1 MLPSIPL
8 GPLMF
13 AGYDGKLEE
22 EGIGAHVAALLALL
36 SSFSWGTSDFMGG
49 LAARRVGAVRVLAVS
64 YPAGAVLITF
74 LALVIIPG
82 QWSWST
88 VTIGLV
94 AGSVGALAIGLL
106 YAALSRG
113 QMGII
118 SPITAVLS
126 GAVPVVVGVVSG
138 ESLSAVA
145 LAGVAVAGVAVVLV
159 SRESGPHRRTPI
171 RAVVLA
177 MGSGLA
183 IGVYLSVIGTA
194 PVDSGIWVA
203 TMGRWFSTVLV
214 LAILSILIQRSR
226 RALSDVRPVFPW
238 NLALAAGALDA
249 LANAVFQLAAQR
261 GLLAIVAVIGS
272 LYPAATVILARV
284 LLKET
289 LSRNQL
295 VGVVLALLAASVL
308 ALS

>member
-1 MLPSIPL
+1 M
-8 GPLMF
+8 
-13 AGYDGKLEE
+13 
-22 EGIGAHVAALLALL
+22 AALLALL
-36 SSFSWGTSDFMGG
+36 SSLSWGTSDFMGG
-49 LAARRVGAVRVLAVS
+49 LAARRVGSVRVLAVS
-64 YPAGAVLITF
+64 YPSGAVLITF

-113 QMGII
+113 QMGIV

-126 GAVPVVVGVVSG
+126 GAVPVVVGVVLG
-138 ESLSAVA
+138 ESLSALA

-171 RAVVLA
+171 RAVLLA
-177 MGSGLA
+177 VASGLA

-194 PVDSGIWVA
+194 PADSGIWVA
-203 TMGRWFSTVLV
+203 TMGRWFSTALV
-214 LAILSILIQRSR
+214 LSILVILIWRSR
-226 RALSDVRPVFPW
+226 GTSSGDRPAFPW

-272 LYPAATVILARV
+272 LYPAATVILARL

-289 LSRNQL
+289 MSRVQL

-308 ALS
+308 TLA

>member
-1 MLPSIPL
+1 M
-8 GPLMF
+8 
-13 AGYDGKLEE
+13 
-22 EGIGAHVAALLALL
+22 AALLALL
-36 SSFSWGTSDFMGG
+36 SSLSWGTSDFMGG
-49 LAARRVGAVRVLAVS
+49 LAARRVGSVRVLAVS
-64 YPAGAVLITF
+64 YPSGAVLITF

-94 AGSVGALAIGLL
+94 AGVVGALAIGLL

-113 QMGII
+113 QMGIV

-126 GAVPVVVGVVSG
+126 GAVPVVVGVVLG
-138 ESLSAVA
+138 ESLSALA

-159 SRESGPHRRTPI
+159 SRESGPHRRTPV
-171 RAVVLA
+171 RAVLLA
-177 MGSGLA
+177 VASGLA
-183 IGVYLSVIGTA
+183 IGIYLSVIGTA

-203 TMGRWFSTVLV
+203 TMGRWFSTALV
-214 LAILSILIQRSR
+214 LFILVILVWRSR
-226 RALSDVRPVFPW
+226 GTLSGDRPAFPW

-289 LSRNQL
+289 MSRVQL

-308 ALS
+308 TLA

>member
-1 MLPSIPL
+1 M
-8 GPLMF
+8 
-13 AGYDGKLEE
+13 
-22 EGIGAHVAALLALL
+22 AALLALL
-36 SSFSWGTSDFMGG
+36 SSLSWGTSDFMGG
-49 LAARRVGAVRVLAVS
+49 LAARRVGSVRVLAVS
-64 YPAGAVLITF
+64 YPSGAVLITF

-94 AGSVGALAIGLL
+94 AGVVGALAIGLL

-113 QMGII
+113 QMGIV

-126 GAVPVVVGVVSG
+126 GAVPVVVGVVLG
-138 ESLSAVA
+138 ESLSALA

-159 SRESGPHRRTPI
+159 SRESGPHRRTPV
-171 RAVVLA
+171 RAVLLA
-177 MGSGLA
+177 VASGLA
-183 IGVYLSVIGTA
+183 IGIYLSVIGTA

-203 TMGRWFSTVLV
+203 TMGRWFSTALV
-214 LAILSILIQRSR
+214 LFILVILVWRSR
-226 RALSDVRPVFPW
+226 GTSSGDRPAFPW
-238 NLALAAGALDA
+238 NLALSAGALDA

-272 LYPAATVILARV
+272 LYPAATVILARL

-289 LSRNQL
+289 MSRVQL
-295 VGVVLALLAASVL
+295 LGVFLALLAASTL
-308 ALS
+308 TFA

>member
-1 MLPSIPL
+1 M
-8 GPLMF
+8 
-13 AGYDGKLEE
+13 
-22 EGIGAHVAALLALL
+22 AALLALL
-36 SSFSWGTSDFMGG
+36 SSLSWGTSDFMGG

-64 YPAGAVLITF
+64 YPSGAVLITF

-113 QMGII
+113 QMGIV

-138 ESLSAVA
+138 ELLSALA
-145 LAGVAVAGVAVVLV
+145 LAGVAVAGIAVVLV
-159 SRESGPHRRTPI
+159 SWESGPHRRTPA
-171 RAVVLA
+171 RAVFLA
-177 MGSGLA
+177 VGSGLA

-194 PVDSGIWVA
+194 PADSGIWVA

-214 LAILSILIQRSR
+214 LAILVILIK
-226 RALSDVRPVFPW
+226 RASQSPTRNRPAFPW

-272 LYPAATVILARV
+272 LYPAATVILARI

-289 LSRNQL
+289 LSRIQL
-295 VGVVLALLAASVL
+295 IGVILALLAASVL
-308 ALS
+308 TLA

>member
-1 MLPSIPL
+1 M
-8 GPLMF
+8 
-13 AGYDGKLEE
+13 
-22 EGIGAHVAALLALL
+22 AALLALL
-36 SSFSWGTSDFMGG
+36 SSLSWGTSDFMGG

-88 VTIGLV
+88 VSIGLI
-94 AGSVGALAIGLL
+94 AGTVGALAIGLL

-113 QMGII
+113 QMGIV

-126 GAVPVVVGVVSG
+126 GAVPVMVGVVMG
-138 ESLSAVA
+138 ESLSW
-145 LAGVAVAGVAVVLV
+145 LAIGGVLVAGIAVVLV
-159 SRESGPHRRTPI
+159 SRESGPHRKTAP

-177 MGSGLA
+177 IGSGLA
-183 IGVYLSVIGTA
+183 IGVYLSVLGTA
-194 PVDSGIWVA
+194 PSQSGIWVA
-203 TMGRWFSTVLV
+203 TMGRWFSTILV
-214 LAILSILIQRSR
+214 LGLLLLLILRSQGTSAPSR
-226 RALSDVRPVFPW
+226 GAFPW

-289 LSRNQL
+289 LSRVQL
-295 VGVVLALLAASVL
+295 VGVVLALLAASTL
-308 ALS
+308 AVT

>member
-1 MLPSIPL
+1 M
-8 GPLMF
+8 
-13 AGYDGKLEE
+13 
-22 EGIGAHVAALLALL
+22 AAVLALL
-36 SSFSWGTSDFMGG
+36 SSLAWGTSDFLGG
-49 LAARRVGAVRVLAVS
+49 LAARRVGSIRVLAVS

-88 VTIGLV
+88 VTIGIV
-94 AGSVGALAIGLL
+94 AGVVGALAIGLL

-113 QMGII
+113 QMGIV

-126 GAVPVVVGVVSG
+126 GAVPVGVGVVLG
-138 ESLSAVA
+138 ESLPILA
-145 LAGVAVAGVAVVLV
+145 LVGVAVAGVAVVLV

-177 MGSGLA
+177 AASGLA

-194 PVDSGIWVA
+194 PDDSGIWVA
-203 TMGRWFSTVLV
+203 TMGRWFSTIVV
-214 LAILSILIQRSR
+214 VAILAILIYRSR
-226 RALSDVRPVFPW
+226 SAPPANRPSFPW
-238 NLALAAGALDA
+238 NLAIAAGVLDA

-284 LLKET
+284 FLKET
-289 LSRNQL
+289 LSRTQVL
-295 VGVVLALLAASVL
+295 GVTLALLAAATLTL
-308 ALS
+308 A

>member
-1 MLPSIPL
+1 
-8 GPLMF
+8 
-13 AGYDGKLEE
+13 
-22 EGIGAHVAALLALL
+22 VAALLALL
-36 SSFSWGTSDFMGG
+36 SSLSWGTSDFMGG

-82 QWSWST
+82 QWSLST
-88 VTIGLV
+88 LGTGLI
-94 AGSVGALAIGLL
+94 AGIVGALAIGLL

-113 QMGII
+113 QMGIV

-126 GAVPVVVGVVSG
+126 GAVPVGVGVALG
-138 ESLSAVA
+138 ESLST
-145 LAGVAVAGVAVVLV
+145 LAVAGVLVAGIAVVLV
-159 SRESGPHRRTPI
+159 SRESGPHRTTPL
-171 RAVVLA
+171 RAVALA
-177 MGSGLA
+177 VGSGVA

-194 PVDSGIWVA
+194 PSDSGIWVA

-214 LAILSILIQRSR
+214 LGILVVLIKREQTATNSR
-226 RALSDVRPVFPW
+226 HGAFPW
-238 NLALAAGALDA
+238 GLALAAGLLDA
-249 LANAVFQLAAQR
+249 LANALFQLAAQR

-289 LSRNQL
+289 MSRIQL
-295 VGVVLALLAASVL
+295 VGVVLALLAASTL
-308 ALS
+308 ALA

>member
-1 MLPSIPL
+1 M
-8 GPLMF
+8 
-13 AGYDGKLEE
+13 
-22 EGIGAHVAALLALL
+22 AALLALL
-36 SSFSWGTSDFMGG
+36 SSLSWGTSDFMGG

-74 LALVIIPG
+74 LALVVIPG

-88 VTIGLV
+88 VGVGLI

-106 YAALSRG
+106 YAALSHG
-113 QMGII
+113 QMGIV

-126 GAVPVVVGVVSG
+126 GAVPVVVGVVAG
-138 ESLSAVA
+138 ESLSTLA

-159 SRESGPHRRTPI
+159 SRESGPHRSTPI
-171 RAVVLA
+171 RAVLLA
-177 MGSGLA
+177 VASGLA

-194 PVDSGIWVA
+194 PSDSGIWVA
-203 TMGRWFSTVLV
+203 TMGRWVSTILV
-214 LAILSILIQRSR
+214 LGILFVLIQRSR
-226 RALSDVRPVFPW
+226 KAPARVRAAFPW
-238 NLALAAGALDA
+238 SLALAAGALDA
-249 LANAVFQLAAQR
+249 LANAIFQLAAQR

-289 LSRNQL
+289 LSRIQL
-295 VGVVLALLAASVL
+295 LGVVLALFAASVL
-308 ALS
+308 TLA

>member
-1 MLPSIPL
+1 M
-8 GPLMF
+8 
-13 AGYDGKLEE
+13 
-22 EGIGAHVAALLALL
+22 AALLALL
-36 SSFSWGTSDFMGG
+36 SSLSWGTSDFMGG

-82 QWSWST
+82 QWTWST
-88 VTIGLV
+88 VTLGLV
-94 AGSVGALAIGLL
+94 AGSIGALAIGLL

-113 QMGII
+113 QMGIV

-126 GAVPVVVGVVSG
+126 GAVPVVVGVALG
-138 ESLSAVA
+138 ESLSTLA
-145 LAGVAVAGVAVVLV
+145 LAGVAVAGIAVVLV
-159 SRESGPHRRTPI
+159 SRETGPHRKTPL
-171 RAVVLA
+171 RAVALA
-177 MGSGLA
+177 AGSGLA
-183 IGVYLSVIGTA
+183 IGIYLSVIGTA
-194 PVDSGIWVA
+194 PAESGIWVA

-214 LAILSILIQRSR
+214 LGILVIIVQRSR
-226 RALSDVRPVFPW
+226 GTGPRMAFPW
-238 NLALAAGALDA
+238 SLALAAGALDA

-289 LSRNQL
+289 LSRVQL
-295 VGVVLALLAASVL
+295 LGVVLALAAASAL
-308 ALS
+308 ALA

>member
-1 MLPSIPL
+1 M
-8 GPLMF
+8 
-13 AGYDGKLEE
+13 
-22 EGIGAHVAALLALL
+22 AALLALL
-36 SSFSWGTSDFMGG
+36 SSLSWGTSDFMGG
-49 LAARRVGAVRVLAVS
+49 LAARRVGSVRVLAVS
-64 YPAGAVLITF
+64 YPSGAVLITF
-74 LALVIIPG
+74 LALVIVPG

-94 AGSVGALAIGLL
+94 AGVVGALAIGLL

-113 QMGII
+113 QMGIV

-126 GAVPVVVGVVSG
+126 GAVPVVVGVVLG
-138 ESLSAVA
+138 ESLSALA

-159 SRESGPHRRTPI
+159 SRESGPHRRTPV
-171 RAVVLA
+171 RAVLLA
-177 MGSGLA
+177 VASGLA
-183 IGVYLSVIGTA
+183 IGIYLSVIGTA

-203 TMGRWFSTVLV
+203 TMGRWFSTALV
-214 LAILSILIQRSR
+214 LSILVILVWRSR
-226 RALSDVRPVFPW
+226 GTSSGDRPAFPW
-238 NLALAAGALDA
+238 NLALSAGALDA

-272 LYPAATVILARV
+272 LYPAATVILARL

-289 LSRNQL
+289 MSRVQL

-308 ALS
+308 TLA

>member
-1 MLPSIPL
+1 M
-8 GPLMF
+8 
-13 AGYDGKLEE
+13 
-22 EGIGAHVAALLALL
+22 AALLALL
-36 SSFSWGTSDFMGG
+36 SSLSWGTSDFMGG

-82 QWSWST
+82 RWSWST
-88 VTIGLV
+88 VSIGLV

-126 GAVPVVVGVVSG
+126 GAVPVAVGVVSG
-138 ESLSAVA
+138 ESLSPAV

-171 RAVVLA
+171 RAVGLA
-177 MGSGLA
+177 VGSGLA
-183 IGVYLSVIGTA
+183 IGMYLSVIGTA
-194 PVDSGIWVA
+194 PADSGIWVA
-203 TMGRWFSTVLV
+203 TMGRWVSTFLV
-214 LAILSILIQRSR
+214 LAILAILMKRASPSPTNNRS
-226 RALSDVRPVFPW
+226 AFPW

-272 LYPAATVILARV
+272 LYPAATVILARL

-289 LSRNQL
+289 MSRIQL
-295 VGVVLALLAASVL
+295 VGVVLALFAASVL
-308 ALS
+308 ALA